1 MKRMSLILKVTK
13 IFKFERK
20 KLSICM
26 LPFSQAVLFQAAY
39 NVGGH
44 NVNVDMIQNSIL
56 GCHLLRP
63 GQVIFVTLHFYSIS
77 IHDGKF
83 KVCYL

>member
-1 MKRMSLILKVTK
+1 
-13 IFKFERK
+13 
-20 KLSICM
+20 M